1 MDEPIRKYEVFKG
14 NSVFEEDA
22 SYDAFAGLYL
32 PITVCLVKIFINIAI
47 TCISSVQNLMRRSR

>member
-1 MDEPIRKYEVFKG
+1 MDELIRKYEVFKG

-32 PITVCLVKIFINIAI
+32 PITVCLAEILKENFGIDNA
-47 TCISSVQNLMRRSR
+47 LMPLSEN

>member
-1 MDEPIRKYEVFKG
+1 MDDLIRKYEVFKG

-32 PITVCLVKIFINIAI
+32 PVYSKIKVFSENSDALVRKLNIRASI
-47 TCISSVQNLMRRSR
+47 K

>member
-1 MDEPIRKYEVFKG
+1 MDELIRKYEVFKG

-32 PITVCLVKIFINIAI
+32 PVYSKNKGI
-47 TCISSVQNLMRRSR
+47 Q

>member
-1 MDEPIRKYEVFKG
+1 MDELIKHYEEFKDRKDMDK
-14 NSVFEEDA
+14 DA
-22 SYDAFAGLYL
+22 SYEAFAGLYL